1 MLIDKFL
8 WYFEVIIK
16 FKEIFSNRKQRKRSH
31 GSKGGSNQSSSHNLM
46 QMFPPTTPK
55 EDQSDQESD
64 STAEPQSEPEDF
76 DDQRSVSVVSS
87 VGIHDLEGHEA
98 DTKDIPTMEVSEI
111 ANTLFGM
118 LWINDLTL

>member
-1 MLIDKFL
+1 
-8 WYFEVIIK
+8 
-16 FKEIFSNRKQRKRSH
+16 
-31 GSKGGSNQSSSHNLM
+31 M

-64 STAEPQSEPEDF
+64 TTAEPQSEPEDF

-98 DTKDIPTMEVSEI
+98 DTKDIPTVEVSEI
-111 ANTLFGM
+111 ANTPFGM

>member
-1 MLIDKFL
+1 
-8 WYFEVIIK
+8 
-16 FKEIFSNRKQRKRSH
+16 
-31 GSKGGSNQSSSHNLM
+31 M

-64 STAEPQSEPEDF
+64 TTAEPQSEPEDF

-87 VGIHDLEGHEA
+87 VGIHDLEGHEPVTKDTPSETA
-98 DTKDIPTMEVSEI
+98 DTP
-111 ANTLFGM
+111 FGM

>member
-1 MLIDKFL
+1 
-8 WYFEVIIK
+8 
-16 FKEIFSNRKQRKRSH
+16 
-31 GSKGGSNQSSSHNLM
+31 M

-64 STAEPQSEPEDF
+64 TTAEPQSEPEDF

-87 VGIHDLEGHEA
+87 VGIQDLEGHEA
-98 DTKDIPTMEVSEI
+98 DTKDIPTMEVSET
-111 ANTLFGM
+111 ADTPFGM

>member
-1 MLIDKFL
+1 
-8 WYFEVIIK
+8 
-16 FKEIFSNRKQRKRSH
+16 
-31 GSKGGSNQSSSHNLM
+31 M

-87 VGIHDLEGHEA
+87 VGIHDLEGH
-98 DTKDIPTMEVSEI
+98 
-111 ANTLFGM
+111 
-118 LWINDLTL
+118 

>member
-1 MLIDKFL
+1 
-8 WYFEVIIK
+8 
-16 FKEIFSNRKQRKRSH
+16 
-31 GSKGGSNQSSSHNLM
+31 M

-64 STAEPQSEPEDF
+64 TTAEPQSEPEDF

-98 DTKDIPTMEVSEI
+98 VAKDIPTVEVSET
-111 ANTLFGM
+111 ADTPFGM